1 VAVEIDAVAD
11 DATPVRLR
19 PATRADGE
27 LMLAWQQAP
36 GARRFAHDPHPPER
50 DAHFAWLER
59 RLADAAAGPFEII
72 LAANEPVG
80 VLRFDLEP
88 DVGVYRVSI
97 LVVPE
102 AQGRGVAL
110 AALRLGA
117 VLMRG
122 KALKAEVLSGNAASH
137 RLFQKAG
144 YVQVGPEEYRAEA

>member
-1 VAVEIDAVAD
+1 MAGEIEAVAN

-36 GARRFAHDPHPPER
+36 GVRRFAHDPRPPER
-50 DAHFAWLER
+50 DVHFAWLEW

-72 LAANEPVG
+72 LVAGEPAG
-80 VLRFDLEP
+80 VLRFDFEP
-88 DVGVYRVSI
+88 ETRAYRISI
-97 LVVPE
+97 LVAPE
-102 AQGRGVAL
+102 AQGRGVAG
-110 AALRLGA
+110 AALKLGA

-122 KALKAEVLSGNAASH
+122 KALRAEVLADNVASH

-144 YVQVGPEEYRAEA
+144 YVRVGPEEYRAEA